1 MKKKSCMLLL
11 SFSLVFS
18 TFAPAMTYAEENEI
32 LAEESVETNDN
43 DSQVTGSELT
53 EDNTSISIESIQ
65 SVELNAPVTAE
76 EQAAVQELAD
86 AQDVEWHNLE
96 QYNLRYRYKDNVL
109 RIELLDENQPEGT
122 ADFGSSAPWATA
134 EAKTVTKIEIGDKI
148 DTIGAR
154 WFYAGTT
161 SYYTSVKEV
170 VLPSTVKKIGVA
182 AFDHNFALQNI
193 NLENVEEIGIGAFQS
208 TSLVQ
213 ARLDS
218 VKSIGSSAFYN
229 CSSLTE
235 VQFSSVES
243 VEDSTFKDCSSLVQ
257 IQLNSV
263 KSIATSAFDGCSSL
277 VALQLDSVE
286 RIDAWAFGGCSSL
299 QYLTL
304 GKADVTIAKRGFVGD
319 ELEAVCYA
327 GTESQWKA
335 ICATESKGL
344 KNAQAV
350 HCKAEEAPKAAT
362 CLEAGDKTSVC
373 GICKE
378 AYKDDNG
385 TENPALGHDYVS
397 SVTKEATCT
406 EDGVQTDTCTRCGD
420 TKPQAIKAL
429 GHDYAGEYTVDVAA
443 TCTTAGSQSKHCT
456 KCGKA
461 DPASVQEIPA
471 LGHDYTSQVTKAAT
485 CTEDGVQTD
494 TCTRCGDVKT
504 QVIKATGHQ
513 WGDWTKTADA
523 TVGSA
528 EQQQRTCA
536 TCGAVETK
544 TVGEKLAPT
553 ATVNASTVTL
563 KVKQSTKG
571 LKVTDLA
578 VGDSVASWK
587 STNTKVFTVKGNA
600 DGTCTLTGKKKG
612 SAKLEITLASGLTK
626 TVTVKVQKTAVKT
639 SKVKVAEK
647 KLTVKKGEKASLKAT
662 VAPFTSAQ
670 KLTYTSS
677 NKKVATVSK
686 NGVVTAKKAGTAK
699 ITVKSGSKKVVV
711 TVTVP
716 KTKTTA
722 ITVAENITVKKGKTY
737 SLKTKVAP
745 KNSDEKITYTSSNK
759 KIATVTK
766 SGKVKGVKKGT
777 ATITVKSGSEAIKV
791 NVTVK

>member
-11 SFSLVFS
+11 SLSLVLS
-18 TFAPAMTYAEENEI
+18 NLTPVMAYAEENEI
-32 LAEESVETNDN
+32 LTEESLEMNSNDSETTAPESAEEDAA
-43 DSQVTGSELT
+43 
-53 EDNTSISIESIQ
+53 ISIDSIQ
-65 SVELNAPVTAE
+65 QVELDTPVTME

-86 AQDVEWHNLE
+86 TEGVEWQNLE

-109 RIELLDENQPEGT
+109 RVELLDESQPQKAT
-122 ADFGSSAPWATA
+122 NFGSTGTWTSDK
-134 EAKTVTKIEIGDKI
+134 AKTITKIEIGEGI
-148 DTIGAR
+148 VTIGAN
-154 WFYAGTT
+154 WFSGSST
-161 SYYTSVKEV
+161 SYYKEVKEV
-170 VLPSTVKKIGVA
+170 VLPSTVKKIDGS
-182 AFDHNFALQNI
+182 AFNGDSALQNI
-193 NLENVEEIGIGAFQS
+193 NLENIEEIGAAAFQS
-208 TSLVQ
+208 NSSLLQ
-213 ARLDS
+213 LRLDS
-218 VKSIGSSAFYN
+218 VKKIGTAAFN
-229 CSSLTE
+229 
-235 VQFSSVES
+235 
-243 VEDSTFKDCSSLVQ
+243 
-257 IQLNSV
+257 
-263 KSIATSAFDGCSSL
+263 
-277 VALQLDSVE
+277 
-286 RIDAWAFGGCSSL
+286 GCSSL

-304 GKADVTIAKRGFVGD
+304 GEADVSIAKRAFMSCK
-319 ELEAVCYA
+319 LSAVCYG
-327 GTESQWKA
+327 GTKDKWQA
-335 ICATESKGL
+335 ICTIERSAL

-350 HCKAEEAPKAAT
+350 HCKAEETPKAAT
-362 CLEAGDKTSVC
+362 CLEAGDKTLVC

-397 SVTKEATCT
+397 TVTKEATCT

-420 TKPQAIKAL
+420 TKTQAIKAL
-429 GHDYAGEYTVDVAA
+429 EHDYATEYTVDVAA
-443 TCTTAGSQSKHCT
+443 TCTTAGSQSRHCT
-456 KCGKA
+456 RCGEA
-461 DPASVQEIPA
+461 DPDSVQEIPA
-471 LGHDYTSQVTKAAT
+471 LGHDYVSKVTKEAT

-504 QVIKATGHQ
+504 QTIKATGHQ
-513 WGDWTKTADA
+513 WSDWTKTADA
-523 TVGSA
+523 TVSGA
-528 EQQQRTCA
+528 EQQQRTC
-536 TCGAVETK
+536 TVCGTVETK
-544 TVGEKLAPT
+544 DVGEKLAPT

-563 KVKQSTKG
+563 KAKQSTKG
-571 LKVTDLA
+571 LKVTGLA
-578 VGDSVASWK
+578 KGDSVATWK

-600 DGTCTLTGKKKG
+600 DGTCILTGKKKG

-699 ITVKSGSKKVVV
+699 ITVKSGSKKVTV
-711 TVTVP
+711 TITVP
-716 KTKTTA
+716 KTKTSS
-722 ITVAENITVKKGKTY
+722 ITVAKDITVKKGKTY
-737 SLKTKVAP
+737 SLKAKVAP

-766 SGKVKGVKKGT
+766 RGKVKGIKKGT
-777 ATITVKSGSEAIKV
+777 ATITVKSGSETVKV

>member
-11 SFSLVFS
+11 SLSLVLS
-18 TFAPAMTYAEENEI
+18 NLAPVMGYAEENEI
-32 LAEESVETNDN
+32 LTEDSVEINDN
-43 DSQVTGSELT
+43 DSQIAESELK

-65 SVELNAPVTAE
+65 SVELNTPVTAE

-86 AQDVEWHNLE
+86 TEDAEWHNE
-96 QYNLRYRYKDNVL
+96 EKYNLRYRYKDNVL

-122 ADFGSSAPWATA
+122 ADFDTSAPWATA
-134 EAKTVTKIEIGDKI
+134 EAKTVTKIEIGDNI

-161 SYYTSVKEV
+161 SYYTNVKEV

-193 NLENVEEIGIGAFQS
+193 NLENVEKIGADAFQS
-208 TSLVQ
+208 TSLVRAQ
-213 ARLDS
+213 LNS
-218 VKSIGSSAFYN
+218 VKSIGSGAFYN

-235 VQFSSVES
+235 IQLNSVENI
-243 VEDSTFKDCSSLVQ
+243 EDSTFMNCSALAQ

-286 RIDAWAFGGCSSL
+286 RIDAWAFAGCSSL

-344 KNAQAV
+344 KKAQAV

-378 AYKDDNG
+378 TYKDDNG

-420 TKPQAIKAL
+420 TKTQAIKAL
-429 GHDYAGEYTVDVAA
+429 EHDYATEYTVDVAA
-443 TCTTAGSQSKHCT
+443 TCTTAGSQSRHCT
-456 KCGKA
+456 RCGEA
-461 DPASVQEIPA
+461 DPDSVQEIPA
-471 LGHDYTSQVTKAAT
+471 LGHDYVSKVTKEAT

-504 QVIKATGHQ
+504 QTIKATGHQ
-513 WGDWTKTADA
+513 WSDWTKTADA
-523 TVGSA
+523 TVSGA

-536 TCGAVETK
+536 TS
-544 TVGEKLAPT
+544 
-553 ATVNASTVTL
+553 TVNASTVTL

-571 LKVTDLA
+571 LKVTNLA
-578 VGDSVASWK
+578 AGDSVASWK

-600 DGTCTLTGKKKG
+600 DGTCALTGKKKG

-716 KTKTTA
+716 KTKTSS
-722 ITVAENITVKKGKTY
+722 ITVAKDITVKKGKTY
-737 SLKTKVAP
+737 RLKAKVAP

-766 SGKVKGVKKGT
+766 RGKVKGIKKGT
-777 ATITVKSGSEAIKV
+777 ATITVKSGSETVKV

>member
-1 MKKKSCMLLL
+1 MKKKSFMLLL
-11 SFSLVFS
+11 SASLVFS
-18 TFAPAMTYAEENEI
+18 MLTPSMIYAEENEI
-32 LAEESVETNDN
+32 LVEESMETNGNDN
-43 DSQVTGSELT
+43 DGEIMGAESA
-53 EDNTSISIESIQ
+53 EDNVAISIESIQ
-65 SVELNAPVTAE
+65 SMELDVPATAE
-76 EQAAVQELAD
+76 EQLAVQELAGAEENQWTD
-86 AQDVEWHNLE
+86 LAD
-96 QYNLRYRYKDNVL
+96 YNLRYRYKDNVL
-109 RIELLDENQPEGT
+109 RVELLDESQPQKAT
-122 ADFGSSAPWATA
+122 NFGNTGAWTSG
-134 EAKTVTKIEIGDKI
+134 EAKTITKIEIGEGI
-148 DTIGAR
+148 VTIGAN
-154 WFYAGTT
+154 WFSGTST
-161 SYYTSVKEV
+161 SYYKEVKEV
-170 VLPSTVKKIGVA
+170 VLPSTVKKIDGA
-182 AFDHNFALQNI
+182 AFNGDSALQNI
-193 NLENVEEIGIGAFQS
+193 NLENIEEIGAAAFQ
-208 TSLVQ
+208 
-213 ARLDS
+213 
-218 VKSIGSSAFYN
+218 GN
-229 CSSLTE
+229 SSLL
-235 VQFSSVES
+235 Q
-243 VEDSTFKDCSSLVQ
+243 
-257 IQLNSV
+257 
-263 KSIATSAFDGCSSL
+263 
-277 VALQLDSVE
+277 LQLDSVKK
-286 RIDAWAFGGCSSL
+286 IGTAAFNGCSSL

-304 GKADVTIAKRGFVGD
+304 GEADVSIVKNAFMSCK
-319 ELEAVCYA
+319 LSAVCYG
-327 GTESQWKA
+327 GTKDKWQA
-335 ICATESKGL
+335 ICAIERKAL

-350 HCKAEEAPKAAT
+350 HCKAEEKPKAAT

-397 SVTKEATCT
+397 TVTKEATCT

-420 TKPQAIKAL
+420 TKTQAIKAL
-429 GHDYAGEYTVDVAA
+429 EHDYATEYTVDVAA

-456 KCGKA
+456 RCGEA
-461 DPASVQEIPA
+461 DPDSVQEIPA
-471 LGHDYTSQVTKAAT
+471 LGHEYVSKVTKAAT

-504 QVIKATGHQ
+504 QAIKATGHQ
-513 WGDWTKTADA
+513 WSDWTKTADA
-523 TVGSA
+523 TVNGA
-528 EQQQRTCA
+528 EQQQRTCT
-536 TCGAVETK
+536 TCGTVETK
-544 TVGEKLAPT
+544 AVGEKLAPT

-571 LKVTDLA
+571 LKVTNLA
-578 VGDSVASWK
+578 AGDSVASWK

-600 DGTCTLTGKKKG
+600 DGTCALTGKKKG

-686 NGVVTAKKAGTAK
+686 NGIVTAKKAGTAK
-699 ITVKSGSKKVVV
+699 ITVKSGSKKVTV
-711 TVTVP
+711 TITVP

-722 ITVAENITVKKGKTY
+722 ITVAKDITVKKGKTY
-737 SLKTKVAP
+737 SLKAKVAP
-745 KNSDEKITYTSSNK
+745 KNSDEKLTYTSSNK

-777 ATITVKSGSEAIKV
+777 ATITVKSGSETIKV

>member
-11 SFSLVFS
+11 SLSLVLS
-18 TFAPAMTYAEENEI
+18 NLTPVMAYAEENEI
-32 LAEESVETNDN
+32 LTEESLEMNSNDSETTAPESAEEDAA
-43 DSQVTGSELT
+43 
-53 EDNTSISIESIQ
+53 ISIDSIQ
-65 SVELNAPVTAE
+65 QVELDTPVTME

-86 AQDVEWHNLE
+86 TEGVEWQNLE

-109 RIELLDENQPEGT
+109 RVELLDESQPQKAT
-122 ADFGSSAPWATA
+122 NFGSTGTWTSDK
-134 EAKTVTKIEIGDKI
+134 AKTITKIEIGEGI
-148 DTIGAR
+148 VTIGR
-154 WFYAGTT
+154 NWFSGTST
-161 SYYTSVKEV
+161 PYYKEVKEV
-170 VLPSTVKKIGVA
+170 VLPSTVKKIDGS
-182 AFDHNFALQNI
+182 AFNGDSALQNI
-193 NLENVEEIGIGAFQS
+193 NLENIEEIGAAAFQS
-208 TSLVQ
+208 
-213 ARLDS
+213 
-218 VKSIGSSAFYN
+218 N
-229 CSSLTE
+229 SSLL
-235 VQFSSVES
+235 Q
-243 VEDSTFKDCSSLVQ
+243 LR
-257 IQLNSV
+257 LNSV
-263 KSIATSAFDGCSSL
+263 KKIGTAAFN
-277 VALQLDSVE
+277 
-286 RIDAWAFGGCSSL
+286 GCSSL

-304 GKADVTIAKRGFVGD
+304 GEADVSIVKNAFMSCK
-319 ELEAVCYA
+319 LSAVCYG
-327 GTESQWKA
+327 GTKDKWQA
-335 ICATESKGL
+335 ICATERKAL
-344 KNAQAV
+344 KYVQAV
-350 HCKAEEAPKAAT
+350 HCKAEEKPKAAT

-397 SVTKEATCT
+397 TVTKEATCT

-420 TKPQAIKAL
+420 TKTQAIKAL
-429 GHDYAGEYTVDVAA
+429 EHDYATEYTVDVAA
-443 TCTTAGSQSKHCT
+443 TCTTAGSQSRHCT
-456 KCGKA
+456 RCGEA
-461 DPASVQEIPA
+461 DPDSVQEIPA
-471 LGHDYTSQVTKAAT
+471 LGHDYVSKVTKEAT

-504 QVIKATGHQ
+504 QTIKATGHQ
-513 WGDWTKTADA
+513 WSDWTKTADA
-523 TVGSA
+523 TVSGA
-528 EQQQRTCA
+528 EQQQRTC
-536 TCGAVETK
+536 TVCGTVETK
-544 TVGEKLAPT
+544 DVGEKLAPT

-563 KVKQSTKG
+563 KAKQSTKG
-571 LKVTDLA
+571 LKVTGLA
-578 VGDSVASWK
+578 KGDSVATWK

-600 DGTCTLTGKKKG
+600 DGTCILTGKKKG

-699 ITVKSGSKKVVV
+699 ITVKSGSKKVTV
-711 TVTVP
+711 TITVP
-716 KTKTTA
+716 KTKTSS
-722 ITVAENITVKKGKTY
+722 ITVAKDITVKKGKTY
-737 SLKTKVAP
+737 RLKAKVAP

-766 SGKVKGVKKGT
+766 SGKVKGIKKGT
-777 ATITVKSGSEAIKV
+777 ATITVKSGSETVKV

>member
-11 SFSLVFS
+11 SLSLVLS
-18 TFAPAMTYAEENEI
+18 NLAPVMGYAEENEI
-32 LAEESVETNDN
+32 LTEDSVEINDN
-43 DSQVTGSELT
+43 DSQIAESELK

-65 SVELNAPVTAE
+65 SVELNTPVTAE

-86 AQDVEWHNLE
+86 TEDAEWHNE
-96 QYNLRYRYKDNVL
+96 EKYNLRYRYKDNVL

-122 ADFGSSAPWATA
+122 ADFDTSAPWETA
-134 EAKTVTKIEIGDKI
+134 EAKTVTKIEIGDNI

-154 WFYAGTT
+154 WFNAGTT
-161 SYYTSVKEV
+161 SYYTNVKEV

-182 AFDHNFALQNI
+182 AFDHNLALQNI
-193 NLENVEEIGIGAFQS
+193 NLENVEEIGNGAFQG

-213 ARLDS
+213 AQLNS
-218 VKSIGSSAFYN
+218 VKKIGSSAFYN
-229 CSSLTE
+229 CVSLA
-235 VQFSSVES
+235 QLQLNSVES
-243 VEDSTFKDCSSLVQ
+243 IDASAFSGCSSLVQ
-257 IQLNSV
+257 LQLNSV
-263 KSIATSAFDGCSSL
+263 TSIGRSAFSS
-277 VALQLDSVE
+277 
-286 RIDAWAFGGCSSL
+286 CSSL
-299 QYLTL
+299 QFLTL
-304 GKADVTIAKRGFVGD
+304 GKADVTIARNAFGGAKLNG
-319 ELEAVCYA
+319 VCYN
-327 GTESQWKA
+327 GTKSQWGTVCTSEKYN
-335 ICATESKGL
+335 L
-344 KNAQAV
+344 KKVQAV

-420 TKPQAIKAL
+420 TKTQEIKAL
-429 GHDYAGEYTVDVAA
+429 GHDYATEYTTDAAA
-443 TCTTAGSQSKHCT
+443 TCTAAGSQSKHCIR
-456 KCGKA
+456 CGEA
-461 DPASVQEIPA
+461 DPDSVQEIPE
-471 LGHDYTSQVTKAAT
+471 LGHDYVSKVTKAAT

-504 QVIKATGHQ
+504 KAIKATGHQ
-513 WGDWTKTADA
+513 WSDWTKTVDA
-523 TVGSA
+523 TVSGA

-536 TCGAVETK
+536 TCGTVETK

-571 LKVTDLA
+571 LKVTNLA
-578 VGDSVASWK
+578 AGDSVASWK

-600 DGTCTLTGKKKG
+600 DGTCALTGKKKG

-722 ITVAENITVKKGKTY
+722 ITIAKNITVKKGKTY
-737 SLKTKVAP
+737 SLKAKVAP

-766 SGKVKGVKKGT
+766 RGKVKGIKKGT
-777 ATITVKSGSEAIKV
+777 ATITVKSGSETVKV
-791 NVTVK
+791 KVTVK

>member
-1 MKKKSCMLLL
+1 M
-11 SFSLVFS
+11 
-18 TFAPAMTYAEENEI
+18 
-32 LAEESVETNDN
+32 
-43 DSQVTGSELT
+43 
-53 EDNTSISIESIQ
+53 
-65 SVELNAPVTAE
+65 
-76 EQAAVQELAD
+76 
-86 AQDVEWHNLE
+86 
-96 QYNLRYRYKDNVL
+96 
-109 RIELLDENQPEGT
+109 
-122 ADFGSSAPWATA
+122 
-134 EAKTVTKIEIGDKI
+134 
-148 DTIGAR
+148 
-154 WFYAGTT
+154 
-161 SYYTSVKEV
+161 
-170 VLPSTVKKIGVA
+170 VLPSTVKKIDGS
-182 AFDHNFALQNI
+182 AFNGDSALQNI
-193 NLENVEEIGIGAFQS
+193 NLENIEEIGAAAFQS
-208 TSLVQ
+208 
-213 ARLDS
+213 
-218 VKSIGSSAFYN
+218 N
-229 CSSLTE
+229 SSLL
-235 VQFSSVES
+235 Q
-243 VEDSTFKDCSSLVQ
+243 LR
-257 IQLNSV
+257 LNSV
-263 KSIATSAFDGCSSL
+263 KKIGTAAFN
-277 VALQLDSVE
+277 
-286 RIDAWAFGGCSSL
+286 GCSSL

-304 GKADVTIAKRGFVGD
+304 GEADVSIVKNAFMSCK
-319 ELEAVCYA
+319 LSAVCYG
-327 GTESQWKA
+327 GTKDKWQA
-335 ICATESKGL
+335 ICATERKAL
-344 KNAQAV
+344 KYVQAV
-350 HCKAEEAPKAAT
+350 HCKAEEKPKAAT

-397 SVTKEATCT
+397 TVTKEATCT

-420 TKPQAIKAL
+420 TKTQAIKAL
-429 GHDYAGEYTVDVAA
+429 EHDYATEYTVDVAA

-456 KCGKA
+456 RCGEA
-461 DPASVQEIPA
+461 DPDSVQQIPA
-471 LGHDYTSQVTKAAT
+471 LSHDYVSKVTKAAT

-494 TCTRCGDVKT
+494 TCTHCGDVKT
-504 QVIKATGHQ
+504 QAIKATGHQ

-523 TVGSA
+523 TVNGA
-528 EQQQRTCA
+528 EQQQRTCV

-571 LKVTDLA
+571 LKVTGLA
-578 VGDSVASWK
+578 KGDSVAAWK

-600 DGTCTLTGKKKG
+600 DGTCTLKGLKKG

-626 TVTVKVQKTAVKT
+626 IVTVKVQRAAVKT

-722 ITVAENITVKKGKTY
+722 ITVAKDITVKKGKTY
-737 SLKTKVAP
+737 RLKAKVAP

-766 SGKVKGVKKGT
+766 SGKVKGIKKGT
-777 ATITVKSGSEAIKV
+777 ATITVKSGSETVKV
-791 NVTVK
+791 KVTVK

>member
-11 SFSLVFS
+11 SLSLVLS
-18 TFAPAMTYAEENEI
+18 NLTPVMAYAEENEI
-32 LAEESVETNDN
+32 LTEESLEMNSNDSETTAPESAEEDAA
-43 DSQVTGSELT
+43 
-53 EDNTSISIESIQ
+53 ISIDSIQ
-65 SVELNAPVTAE
+65 QVELNTPVTME

-86 AQDVEWHNLE
+86 TEGVEWHNLE
-96 QYNLRYRYKDNVL
+96 KYNLRYCYKDNVL
-109 RIELLDENQPEGT
+109 RVELLDESQPQKAT
-122 ADFGSSAPWATA
+122 KFGNTGAWTSG
-134 EAKTVTKIEIGDKI
+134 EAKTITKIEIGEGI
-148 DTIGAR
+148 VTIGGN
-154 WFYAGTT
+154 WFSGTST
-161 SYYTSVKEV
+161 PYYKKVKEV
-170 VLPSTVKKIGVA
+170 VLPSTVKKIEGG
-182 AFDHNFALQNI
+182 AFDGDSALQNI
-193 NLENVEEIGIGAFQS
+193 NLKNIEEIGAAAFQ
-208 TSLVQ
+208 
-213 ARLDS
+213 D
-218 VKSIGSSAFYN
+218 N
-229 CSSLTE
+229 SSLL
-235 VQFSSVES
+235 Q
-243 VEDSTFKDCSSLVQ
+243 
-257 IQLNSV
+257 
-263 KSIATSAFDGCSSL
+263 
-277 VALQLDSVE
+277 LQLDSVKK
-286 RIDAWAFGGCSSL
+286 IGTCAFNGCSSL

-304 GKADVTIAKRGFVGD
+304 GQADVSIAESAFMSCK
-319 ELEAVCYA
+319 LSAVCYA
-327 GTESQWKA
+327 GTKDKWQA
-335 ICATESKGL
+335 ICAIEWDAL
-344 KNAQAV
+344 EDAQAV
-350 HCKAEEAPKAAT
+350 HCKAEEPPKAAT

-397 SVTKEATCT
+397 TVTKEATCT

-420 TKPQAIKAL
+420 TKTQAIKAL
-429 GHDYAGEYTVDVAA
+429 EHDYATEYTVDVAA

-456 KCGKA
+456 RCGEA
-461 DPASVQEIPA
+461 DPDSVQEIPA
-471 LGHDYTSQVTKAAT
+471 LGHDYVSKVTKEAT

-504 QVIKATGHQ
+504 QTIKAMGHQ
-513 WGDWTKTADA
+513 WSDWTKTADA
-523 TVGSA
+523 TVSGA
-528 EQQQRTCA
+528 EQQQRTC
-536 TCGAVETK
+536 TVCGTVETK
-544 TVGEKLAPT
+544 DVGEKLAPT

-563 KVKQSTKG
+563 KAKQSTKG
-571 LKVTDLA
+571 LKVTGLA
-578 VGDSVASWK
+578 KGDSVATWK

-600 DGTCTLTGKKKG
+600 DGTCILTGKKKG

-699 ITVKSGSKKVVV
+699 ITVKSGSKKVTV
-711 TVTVP
+711 TITVP
-716 KTKTTA
+716 KTKTSS
-722 ITVAENITVKKGKTY
+722 ITVAKDITVKKGKTY
-737 SLKTKVAP
+737 RLKAKVAP

-766 SGKVKGVKKGT
+766 SGKVKGIKKGT
-777 ATITVKSGSEAIKV
+777 ATITVKSGSETVKV